1 MFLLRQGVNVRCHA
15 NVNVSVVKK
24 TCHATILAVVVLLYV
39 RFRWNRHKYI
49 SFYFLISV
57 IGKSRVIEYSSSFK
71 WSRKLG
77 EPQSRVW
84 RRIGRRPGELTST
97 LFSIFAKGFFLN
109 YINSFQVTIKVRN
122 SQIIQ
127 GKADFSK
134 YKLVCFKKCFL
145 LQQIHTYLFTCEVFS
160 KILKLGKVGLKWV
173 TLLYLS
179 LSMLYQL
186 QHANLRSLAAKGTQW
201 TQWTQWGKCLVYIQ
215 KEHNE
220 ASVWCMSKILT
231 PVKIC

>member
-24 TCHATILAVVVLLYV
+24 MCHATILAVVVLLYV

-49 SFYFLISV
+49 LDNGLVLPVLNKSITFYFLISV
-57 IGKSRVIEYSSSFK
+57 IGKSRVIEYLSSFK

-127 GKADFSK
+127 EKRT
-134 YKLVCFKKCFL
+134 LVN
-145 LQQIHTYLFTCEVFS
+145 I
-160 KILKLGKVGLKWV
+160 
-173 TLLYLS
+173 
-179 LSMLYQL
+179 
-186 QHANLRSLAAKGTQW
+186 N
-201 TQWTQWGKCLVYIQ
+201 
-215 KEHNE
+215 
-220 ASVWCMSKILT
+220 
-231 PVKIC
+231 